1 MVNFCPV
8 PTWNIS
14 SDRDLPIFRRQH
26 DNRRGFNN
34 APGQDSVGGADD
46 YDWYVIPSCTA
57 KSVLVSSGVASAV
70 VAIVSL
76 IYLNAQINARLSNL
90 TIDLDS
96 GELVVS
102 RSRGSPVRLCHFIIT
117 SVNYSRH
124 NSPALRWLREF
135 RHRPR
140 YETRESCNS

>member
-8 PTWNIS
+8 PTWNIYIS
-14 SDRDLPIFRRQH
+14 GIQCTDRDLPIFRRQH

-34 APGQDSVGGADD
+34 ASGQDSVGGGADD

-70 VAIVSL
+70 VAVVSL

-96 GELVVS
+96 GELVGLADHPFAFGIS
-102 RSRGSPVRLCHFIIT
+102 
-117 SVNYSRH
+117 
-124 NSPALRWLREF
+124 
-135 RHRPR
+135 
-140 YETRESCNS
+140 

>member
-1 MVNFCPV
+1 MVNFHPV
-8 PTWNIS
+8 PTWNRS
-14 SDRDLPIFRRQH
+14 TDGDLPIFRRQH

-34 APGQDSVGGADD
+34 ASGQDSVGGGVDD

-96 GELVVS
+96 GELVS
-102 RSRGSPVRLCHFIIT
+102 RSRGSQLHLCHFVIT
-117 SVNYSRH
+117 YIRKLS
-124 NSPALRWLREF
+124 A
-135 RHRPR
+135 
-140 YETRESCNS
+140 T